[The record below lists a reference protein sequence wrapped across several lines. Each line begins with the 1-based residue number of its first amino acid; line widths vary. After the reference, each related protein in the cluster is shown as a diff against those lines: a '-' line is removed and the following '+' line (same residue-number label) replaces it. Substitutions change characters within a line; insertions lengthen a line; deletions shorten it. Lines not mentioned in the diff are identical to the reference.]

1 MTESMNVVLF
11 NAWHDDNKGDS
22 AITDGTLH
30 ILQHAFENH
39 GIDAVFTIVGLNETG
54 PLSQTATRHVRTSWP
69 DVDTLPSR
77 LPTELRAKEVA
88 RPLFDVPIWLARLGP
103 AVVASLSGR
112 TPRGLRALI
121 DAADVVVMVGGSNL
135 HDSASVHPM
144 VSAARLYTLVAPIP
158 AAVKAGRPVLML
170 GHTLG
175 PFPVARRL
183 SQRMARR
190 MIGVAD
196 LVVVREAESIP
207 VAEQLGIDRIEL
219 APDMAFA
226 LRPDPT
232 RRVRAVAASLPVPA
246 AQTAVVAVRRHPSLG
261 AVADGRVIGE
271 LTAAVGRLA
280 AEGRC
285 AGVLVVAHT
294 VGPTEIEDDRG
305 PSQALAERIRRQYP
319 DLPVTYLQ
327 EDLSP
332 SELAWLYGQS
342 ACMIAVRLHAA
353 ILAMLSGTPTY
364 AIAYFTHKTTGVMA
378 TVGLADCVGD
388 FATVRA
394 ADVVAALSPR
404 IGSETERRTLAAVCE
419 SNRALL
425 EERCTEWLS
434 EFVVG
439 SGVGDRSSA

>member
-11 NAWHDDNKGDS
+11 NAWHDDNKGDA
-22 AITDGTLH
+22 AITDGTLR
-30 ILQHAFENH
+30 ILRHAFEHH
-39 GIDAVFTIVGLNETG
+39 GVDATFTIVGLNETG

-77 LPTELRAKEVA
+77 LPTELRAKEVT
-88 RPLFDVPIWLARLGP
+88 RPLLDVPIWLARLGP
-103 AVVASLSGR
+103 AVVASLCGR

-144 VSAARLYTLVAPIP
+144 VSAARLYTLIAPIP
-158 AAVKAGRPVLML
+158 AAVEAGRPVLML

-190 MIGVAD
+190 MIGIAD
-196 LVVVREAESIP
+196 LAVVREAESIP
-207 VAEQLGIDRIEL
+207 VAEHLGVDRIEL

-226 LRPDPT
+226 LQPDPT
-232 RRVRAVAASLPVPA
+232 RRVRAVAAALPVPA
-246 AQTAVVAVRRHPSLG
+246 AKTAVIAVRRHPSLG
-261 AVADGRVIGE
+261 VIADHRMIGE
-271 LTAAVGRLA
+271 LATAVGRLFS
-280 AEGRC
+280 EGRC
-285 AGVLVVAHT
+285 AGALVVAHT
-294 VGPTEIEDDRG
+294 MGPTEIEDDRG
-305 PSQALAERIRRQYP
+305 PSQELADRLRRRYP

-327 EDLSP
+327 DDLSP

-378 TVGLADCVGD
+378 AVGLADCVGD

-394 ADVVAALSPR
+394 ADVVAALAPR
-404 IGSETERRTLAAVCE
+404 IGSESKRRELAAVCAA
-419 SNRALL
+419 NRLQL
-425 EERCTEWLS
+425 ERRCTDWLS

-439 SGVGDRSSA
+439 SGVADRSPA